1 MTSRMDLKYKIL
13 AIICQL
19 RHYTD
24 GFILFKELLTR
35 CKNETYTYFYSN
47 LDVDIV
53 NFEGK

>member
-1 MTSRMDLKYKIL
+1 MTSRMDLKYKSL

-35 CKNETYTYFYSN
+35 YQNETYTYFYSN